1 MGSNTWDSVKFFG
14 IAFAGVL
21 TMAAVI
27 FLPIRAFQHNLDT
40 RDCGGSVK
48 PVDTP
53 RSSWTTRS
61 SPGTAS
67 FKQTPETGCPF
78 L

>member
-40 RDCGGSVK
+40 RDCGGLS
-48 PVDTP
+48 
-53 RSSWTTRS
+53 
-61 SPGTAS
+61 G
-67 FKQTPETGCPF
+67 
-78 L
+78 